1 MQNGGFPLLYGL
13 LECRIFAKIILTKND
28 TTMKRTII
36 NFSFLFFCLI
46 YSHNAICYEWET
58 IIPEAWKLYVPEHCE
73 FICRKA
79 RHLNYISGENPLTG
93 NVTIPP
99 YVIER
104 KPDDAYGGIMIINTI
119 AGGIHPGWIAYAPNS
134 NRVGYSEN
142 LGLSAPPGMNTN
154 YYGTF
159 YQSDIDTLRLPPT
172 ITTIENL
179 AFEQGHVNVLICAAI
194 TPPVFG
200 SSYTEL
206 SETCKL
212 IVPTGCKAV
221 YQRSDG
227 WSTFAVIEEGA
238 EKYMPE
244 QLVQY
249 DNAWYKLKD
258 DETAMLLNSDN
269 CTSLIIADELEY
281 MGKTYPVTSLG
292 MASINKYAV
301 VNLTLGA
308 HVENFDIVHLQ
319 DTYFPNGAF
328 VSTNYNCVALN
339 KINVSADNPHYSS
352 FEGVLY
358 SKDGLELVFLPL
370 LPKYRD
376 YSIFTI
382 PDGVSKISA
391 HAFPKYHKY
400 HLEWTTSDNYN
411 SLYNLNVVIPPSV
424 VLIEEQDT
432 DMGYNLVMT
441 SSSPPQMVS
450 SGFKGRIG
458 VPEGCL
464 YDYLDV
470 YPYNNMN
477 VMETKSIS
485 GLSTIRNTPN
495 QVFLET
501 NDYIAYWHHEGQYYE
516 LTNLK
521 YSDINLEI
529 PSEIHYGLMSGPIKK
544 IGYLSVP
551 NSNTVRS
558 LIIPEGIEDI
568 ERLGNFEILRTI
580 SLPQSLKRIG
590 DNCFKGCKY
599 IESITIPANIESIG
613 HLVFKDCKSLVNV
626 YVESNTPPEFSTQS
640 SSVNNNW
647 TYQSLGLADNVVLHV
662 PVGAKSTYL
671 AHPVW
676 GGFSMIVED
685 VGLTGITSVKGDDSL
700 GWVYD
705 LQGRKIENYT
715 EKNHHLSSGIFIIN
729 GKKVFIK

>member
-1 MQNGGFPLLYGL
+1 
-13 LECRIFAKIILTKND
+13 
-28 TTMKRTII
+28 MKRKFLF
-36 NFSFLFFCLI
+36 FSFLILCIIF
-46 YSHNAICYEWET
+46 SHKASCNEWET
-58 IIPEAWKLYVPEHCE
+58 IIPEAWKTYVPEYSE
-73 FICRKA
+73 FTSRTV
-79 RHLNYISGENPLTG
+79 RHMNYMSGENPFTG
-93 NVTIPP
+93 NITIPP

-104 KPDDAYGGIMIINTI
+104 KANDAYGGVMMINTI
-119 AGGIHPGWIAYAPNS
+119 AGGIHPGWIVYAPNS
-134 NRVGYSEN
+134 KRVGYSEN
-142 LGLSAPPGMNTN
+142 QGLSAPPGMNTN

-159 YQSDIDTLRLPPT
+159 YQSDVDTLRLPPT

-194 TPPVFG
+194 TPPFFG
-200 SSYTEL
+200 SSYTEI

-212 IVPTGCKAV
+212 IVPTGCMAA

-227 WSTFAVIEEGA
+227 WNTFAVIEEGA

-292 MASINKYAV
+292 VASINKYAV

-370 LPKYRD
+370 LPKHRD

-382 PDGVSKISA
+382 PDGVSKIRA
-391 HAFPKYHKY
+391 HAFPTYYNY
-400 HLEWTTSDNYN
+400 HLEWTIVENYN
-411 SLYNLNVVIPPSV
+411 SLYNLNVIIPPSV
-424 VLIEEQDT
+424 IQIEEQDIE
-432 DMGYNLVMT
+432 MGYNLVMT
-441 SSSPPQMVS
+441 SSTPPQMAS

-464 YDYLDV
+464 YNYLDV
-470 YPYNNMN
+470 NPYNSMN
-477 VMETKSIS
+477 VMETKNIS
-485 GLSTIRNTPN
+485 GISTIRGTAN

-580 SLPQSLKRIG
+580 SLPQSLKHIG
-590 DNCFKGCKY
+590 NYCFNGCKY
-599 IESITIPANIESIG
+599 IESITIPANVESLGNNVFKGCNSLVAVYIES
-613 HLVFKDCKSLVNV
+613 S
-626 YVESNTPPEFSTQS
+626 TPPEFSTQS
-640 SSVNNNW
+640 SSVNNDW
-647 TYQSLGLADNVVLHV
+647 SFQSLGLPNNAVLHV
-662 PVGAKSTYL
+662 PAGAKTAYM

-685 VGLTGITSVKGDDSL
+685 TELTGITSVKGDDSFS
-700 GWVYD
+700 WVYD
-705 LQGRKIENYT
+705 LQGRKIKKYIDKNY
-715 EKNHHLSSGIFIIN
+715 HLPSGIFIVN
-729 GKKVFIK
+729 GKKIIIK